1 MPGVSGSLQ
10 SILRIRQMNKVVRL
24 PDGRFITRKIVESD
38 PVELANAKPEEIWT
52 MVDGKSHSG
61 KTVYTRQI
69 LVRDMETSHIVN
81 TMKLMLGAASSEMS
95 RLMLLPISSNVLETV
110 YNCERIRNEVETFLV
125 QRHPVYKTMKDELL
139 IRLGKKQREKTT
151 EDQQTKRCFNFD

>member
-1 MPGVSGSLQ
+1 
-10 SILRIRQMNKVVRL
+10 MNKVVRL

-38 PVELANAKPEEIWT
+38 PDELARAKPEEIWT
-52 MVDGKSHSG
+52 MSDGKSHSG
-61 KTVYTRQI
+61 KTAYTRQI

-110 YNCERIRNEVETFLV
+110 YNCERIRNEVTAFLV
-125 QRHPVYKTMKDELL
+125 KRHPVYQTMFDELQ
-139 IRLGKKQREKTT
+139 IRIGKKQREKPV
-151 EDQQTKRCFNFD
+151 EEQPKRCFNFD